1 MVLWHHFLRLSSA
14 LPRGGFFFF
23 LIGAITGT
31 EIIFLL
37 TLLLL
42 KSDFLN
48 ENSMSTLLTSA
59 LNNNF

>member
-14 LPRGGFFFF
+14 LPRGGFFF